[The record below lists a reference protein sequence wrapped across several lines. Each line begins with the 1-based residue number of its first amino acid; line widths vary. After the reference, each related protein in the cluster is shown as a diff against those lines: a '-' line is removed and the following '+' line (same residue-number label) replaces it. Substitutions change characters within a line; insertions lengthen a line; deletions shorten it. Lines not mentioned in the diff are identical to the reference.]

1 MNVFEGKVWIPNK
14 GLTDTCVGVE
24 NGKIKV
30 IKSSLKGDK
39 KIKFEGIMLPSA
51 LDMHVHFRDPGY
63 PHKEDWKSGSESA
76 ACGGVTAVVDMPNTN
91 PFTSDVNTFD
101 EKEAIASSKSVVD
114 FGLGVN
120 VEEGLTDKK
129 WFDTIPSAFWKL
141 YPYGITSEQYFSNAR
156 EVLEKTNKPL
166 VIHGEH
172 PDHMYDEPLKELA
185 DHTKNRHNAESE
197 CLSSMPSSPY
207 LHVAHLSTENGL
219 NNMPSLASS
228 EVCPHHLLLNLDNCQ
243 SMDCKVDP
251 PLRTRNDNSKLYNA
265 FREGQIPILASD
277 HAPHTVSEKR
287 SDTPPSG
294 LPGVE
299 TMIPLML
306 NEVSEGRLEISRLI
320 NAMSEAPASRLSLE
334 RGRISEGLTADFMIV
349 DMSNSQPIDLDKL
362 HSNANWTP
370 FEDWPAIFPSQVYR
384 RGELIAEDSEITNT
398 STGHNLFR

>member
-1 MNVFEGKVWIPNK
+1 MDVFEGKVWIPNK
-14 GLTDTCVGVE
+14 GLTDTCVGIE

-30 IKSSLKGDK
+30 VKSSLKGDK
-39 KIKFEGIMLPSA
+39 IIKFKGIMLPSA

-91 PFTSDVNTFD
+91 PFTSDVTTFK

-120 VEEGLTDKK
+120 VEEGLADKE
-129 WFDTIPSAFWKL
+129 WFDTIPCAFWKL

-156 EVLEKTNKPL
+156 EILEKTNKPL

-197 CLSSMPSSPY
+197 CLSSMPSSSY
-207 LHVAHLSTENGL
+207 LHIAHLSTEDGL

-228 EVCPHHLLLNLDNCQ
+228 EVCPHHLLLNLENCQ
-243 SMDCKVDP
+243 SMDCKVAP
-251 PLRTRNDNSKLYNA
+251 PLRTRNDNSTLYNA

-277 HAPHTVSEKR
+277 HAPHTISEKR

-306 NEVSEGRLEISRLI
+306 NEVSEGRLEMSRLI
-320 NAMSEAPASRLSLE
+320 KAMSEAPASRLSLE
-334 RGRISEGLTADFMIV
+334 RGRISQGLTADFMIV
-349 DMSNSQPIDLDKL
+349 DMKNSQPIDLDKL

-384 RGELIAEDSEITNT
+384 RGELIAEDCQVTNI
-398 STGHNLFR
+398 SNGHNLFR

>member
-1 MNVFEGKVWIPNK
+1 MDVFEGKVWIPNK
-14 GLTDTCVGVE
+14 GLTDTCVGIE
-24 NGKIKV
+24 NGKIKIV
-30 IKSSLKGDK
+30 KSSLKGDK
-39 KIKFEGIMLPSA
+39 IIKFKGIMLPSA

-63 PHKEDWKSGSESA
+63 PNKEDWKSGSESA

-91 PFTSDVNTFD
+91 PFTSDVTTFN

-120 VEEGLTDKK
+120 VEEGLADKE

-156 EVLEKTNKPL
+156 EILEKTNKPL

-197 CLSSMPSSPY
+197 CLSSMPSSSY
-207 LHVAHLSTENGL
+207 LHVAHLSTEDGL

-228 EVCPHHLLLNLDNCQ
+228 EVCPHHLLLNLENCQ

-251 PLRTRNDNSKLYNA
+251 PLRTRNDNSTLYNA

-277 HAPHTVSEKR
+277 HAPHTISEKR

-306 NEVSEGRLEISRLI
+306 NEVSEGRLEMSRLI

-334 RGRISEGLTADFMIV
+334 RGRISQGLTADFMIV
-349 DMSNSQPIDLDKL
+349 DMKNSQPIDLDKL

-384 RGELIAEDSEITNT
+384 RGELIAEDCQVTNI